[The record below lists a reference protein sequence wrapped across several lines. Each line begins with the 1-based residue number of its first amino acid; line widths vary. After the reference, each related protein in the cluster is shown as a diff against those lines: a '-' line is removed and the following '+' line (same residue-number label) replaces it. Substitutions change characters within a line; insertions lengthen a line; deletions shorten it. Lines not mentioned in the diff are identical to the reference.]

1 MRNKKNMKKRLL
13 FLAILFLVSVESTK
27 ANNLNYNNHIHIETQ
42 KDSIRLVEL
51 DRYWDA
57 YVQAVKEGDFEGL
70 KSLYHND
77 AVLVKA
83 ASVIQTSIP
92 IDMALAEWKEGI
104 DNTKKGKQID
114 EVEFRFSQRIG
125 NETTAHETGIFMFTS
140 IDNDSKVKVKYLV
153 HFEMLMIREISGWHA
168 LMEHQKSDATQE
180 EWDALN

>member
-1 MRNKKNMKKRLL
+1 M
-13 FLAILFLVSVESTK
+13 LAILFLVSVESTK
-27 ANNLNYNNHIHIETQ
+27 ANNLNYNSHIHIETQ

-51 DRYWDA
+51 DRYWNTS
-57 YVQAVKEGDFEGL
+57 VQAVKEGDFEVL

-83 ASVIQTSIP
+83 ASVIKTSIP
-92 IDMALAEWKEGI
+92 IDMALAGWKEGL

-140 IDNDSKVKVKYLV
+140 INNNSKVKYLV
-153 HFEMLMIREISGWHA
+153 HFEMLMIRENYGWRV
-168 LMEHQKSDATQE
+168 LMEHQKSADATEE